1 MTVTSWSCPVQFPL
15 LCVSIDGE
23 LGMGAKGLGCAGS
36 QWLPYDDIIVKD
48 NSVTT
53 LDKIMFLKDAIG
65 FRTWRGVF
73 KSPEAIVRRPPD

>member
-1 MTVTSWSCPVQFPL
+1 MTVTSWSCSVQLPL

-23 LGMGAKGLGCAGS
+23 LGMGARSLGCAGS

-65 FRTWRGVF
+65 FRTW
-73 KSPEAIVRRPPD
+73 